1 MTDRRTEKRIIV
13 FVAVFYV
20 IVSLFAV
27 CVLNLSGSVFAKR
40 GEADILK
47 YLRGRGT
54 EDDGTYDTG
63 NAGDKLEGLEALD
76 SDDGEDE
83 AVISEDETT
92 YEDEP
97 YEDESYEE
105 APATDEPADDEYVEE
120 DTQEHFYSFKS
131 NNTEGRLRMREE
143 PGESGRIVY
152 ELKPGSEG
160 YIIELGDDWS
170 KVSAYGHEGY
180 CANEYLTMTE
190 ITEDEYDSLVSAS
203 HDIQE
208 TDP

>member
-27 CVLNLSGSVFAKR
+27 CFLNLSGSIFAKR

-47 YLRGRGT
+47 YLRDKGT
-54 EDDGTYDTG
+54 EDAIPDDTG

-92 YEDEP
+92 YEAEP

-105 APATDEPADDEYVEE
+105 APADDESYEDESAGDEYIEE
-120 DTQEHFYSFKS
+120 DTQEHFYSFKT

-143 PGESGRIVY
+143 PGERQ
-152 ELKPGSEG
+152 
-160 YIIELGDDWS
+160 
-170 KVSAYGHEGY
+170 
-180 CANEYLTMTE
+180 
-190 ITEDEYDSLVSAS
+190 DS
-203 HDIQE
+203 I
-208 TDP
+208 